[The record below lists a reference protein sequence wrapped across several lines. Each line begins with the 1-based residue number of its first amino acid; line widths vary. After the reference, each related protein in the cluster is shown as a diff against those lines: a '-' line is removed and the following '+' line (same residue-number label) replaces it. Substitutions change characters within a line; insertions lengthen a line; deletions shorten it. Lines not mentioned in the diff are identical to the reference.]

1 MEGIMKKILVLVLM
15 IVSLSVVGAAYAAD
29 SLPKPGKFDEE
40 DIFAVE
46 RLGNKYSS
54 IVVQDYSTE
63 GAEIANIDEG
73 EKKMLDEAKQEIVQA
88 LTASTVEYLKKSG
101 KFKTVQSNAKPKGD
115 ALILRGKF
123 TKFNGGVGA
132 AKWFLGFMAPKSTK
146 TNISI
151 EAELVDASTNDVLAK
166 IKDIRSGGEGN
177 TLGSGNMTKAF
188 IIQAKDEG
196 EELAG
201 FIEELY

>member
-1 MEGIMKKILVLVLM
+1 MKKPFLLSLLV
-15 IVSLSVVGAAYAAD
+15 AASIFVAGSAFAGD

-40 DIFAVE
+40 EILTAQ
-46 RLGNKYSS
+46 RLGTKYST

-73 EKKMLDEAKQEIVQA
+73 EKKMLDEQKQDIVKA
-88 LTASTVEYLKKSG
+88 LTGSTVKYLKDGG
-101 KFKTVQSNAKPKGD
+101 KFKKVLSNRNPEGNAV
-115 ALILRGKF
+115 ILQGKF

-146 TNISI
+146 TNIAI
-151 EAELVDASTNDVLAK
+151 EAELVDASTKTVLAK
-166 IKDIRSGGEGN
+166 IKDIRSGSEGN

-188 IIQAKDEG
+188 MTQAKDEG
-196 EELAG
+196 EELAA
-201 FIEELY
+201 FIEDLY

>member
-1 MEGIMKKILVLVLM
+1 MKKILVLSL
-15 IVSLSVVGAAYAAD
+15 IAVSLSAVSAVYAAD

-40 DIFAVE
+40 EIFAAE
-46 RLGNKYSS
+46 RLGKKYSS
-54 IVVQDYSTE
+54 IIVQDYSTE

-73 EKKMLDEAKQEIVQA
+73 EKKMLDEAKKDIVQA
-88 LTASTVEYLKKSG
+88 LTVSTVDFLKKSG
-101 KFKTVQSNAKPKGD
+101 KFKTVETNTKPKGD

-123 TKFNGGVGA
+123 TRFNGGVGA
-132 AKWFLGFMAPKSTK
+132 AKWFLGFMAPKGAK

-151 EAELVDASTNDVLAK
+151 EAELVDASTNNVLAK
-166 IKDIRSGGEGN
+166 IRDVRSGAEGN
-177 TLGSGNMTKAF
+177 TLGSGNMTNAF

-201 FIEELY
+201 FIEEIY

>member
-1 MEGIMKKILVLVLM
+1 MEGNMKNILVLVLFA
-15 IVSLSVVGAAYAAD
+15 VSLSVVSAVYAAE

-40 DIFAVE
+40 EILAAE
-46 RLGNKYSS
+46 RLGKKYSS

-73 EKKMLDEAKQEIVQA
+73 EMKMLVEAKKDIVKA

-101 KFKTVQSNAKPKGD
+101 KFKTVESTIKPKGD
-115 ALILRGKF
+115 SLILRGKF

-151 EAELVDASTNDVLAK
+151 EAELVDSTTNDVLAK

-177 TLGSGNMTKAF
+177 TLGSGNMTRAF

>member
-1 MEGIMKKILVLVLM
+1 VKKFFFLFVFV
-15 IVSLSVVGAAYAAD
+15 VSISVVGIVYAGD
-29 SLPKPGKFDEE
+29 LLTKPGKFDEE
-40 DIFAVE
+40 EIFTTE
-46 RLGNKYSS
+46 RLGTKYTR
-54 IVVQDYSTE
+54 IVVRDYSTD

-73 EKKMLDEAKQEIVQA
+73 EKKMLDEEKKDIVKA
-88 LTASTVEYLKKSG
+88 LTESTVKLLKQGG
-101 KFKTVQSNAKPKGD
+101 KFKKVENNTNPKGN
-115 ALILRGKF
+115 ALILRGKI

-132 AKWFLGFMAPKSTK
+132 SKWFLGFMAPKSTK

-151 EAELVDASTNDVLAK
+151 EAELVDASTENVLAK
-166 IKDIRSGGEGN
+166 IKDVRSGAEGN

-201 FIEELY
+201 FIEALY